1 MPVNLSGMSTR
12 FACLAISALFAA
24 SVMAP
29 AVKAQVL
36 PDPHADPHEGLVKPP
51 DELPNIPK
59 GERNRNIDFLFGALK
74 AAPDDASAKAIEDRI
89 WAVWTGAGNETTN
102 LLMSRAKK
110 AADDK
115 DYDLAI
121 RMLSSIIEIK
131 PDFTEAWNRRA
142 TVYFLKK
149 DYVNSI
155 ADIGKVL
162 AREPRHFGALS
173 GLGLIMQ
180 DIGDEKHAL
189 DAYRKALEVYPR
201 LRGMDEKVK
210 TLVEK
215 VEGRNI

>member
-1 MPVNLSGMSTR
+1 MPVNLTGMSSP
-12 FACLAISALFAA
+12 FACLAIFVLLAA
-24 SVMAP
+24 AAIAP
-29 AVKAQVL
+29 AVKAQIL

-59 GERNRNIDFLFGALK
+59 GERNRNVDFLFGALK

-89 WAVWTGAGNETTN
+89 WAVWSGAGNETTN
-102 LLMSRAKK
+102 LLMGRAKK
-110 AADDK
+110 ATDDK
-115 DYDLAI
+115 DYDLAL
-121 RMLSSIIEIK
+121 RMLSAIIEIK
-131 PDFTEAWNRRA
+131 PEFTEAWNRRA

-180 DIGDEKHAL
+180 DMGDDKHAL

-201 LRGMDEKVK
+201 LKGMDEKVK

>member
-1 MPVNLSGMSTR
+1 MPVNLTGMSSR
-12 FACLAISALFAA
+12 FARLAISALFAISA
-24 SVMAP
+24 MAP
-29 AVKAQVL
+29 AVRAQVL

-102 LLMSRAKK
+102 LLMGRAKK

-115 DYDLAI
+115 DYDLAL
-121 RMLSSIIEIK
+121 RVLSAIIEIK

-201 LRGMDEKVK
+201 LKGMDEKVK

>member
-1 MPVNLSGMSTR
+1 MPVNLTGMSTR

-115 DYDLAI
+115 DYDLAL
-121 RMLSSIIEIK
+121 RMLSAIIEIK